1 MANYPLLGKYTSI
14 NPINKTRFICE
25 VPKKNP
31 IQPPKKDQNNL
42 WLFNKHSYHPPP
54 KKKILWLW
62 QTQLL
67 YAIITSHMTYQRN
80 KPPP

>member
-54 KKKILWLW
+54 KKKSSGYDKHSYYM
-62 QTQLL
+62 LL
-67 YAIITSHMTYQRN
+67 LIAT
-80 KPPP
+80 